1 MALSDAAAWKKVG
14 VTPMLGVN
22 DSQNEIFYQKDAKA
36 LVAFAKTVHLGM
48 LSFWETTRD
57 ANACHGALFKCTNV
71 KQKPFDFSRIFA
83 GFKG

>member
-1 MALSDAAAWKKVG
+1 
-14 VTPMLGVN
+14 
-22 DSQNEIFYQKDAKA
+22 
-36 LVAFAKTVHLGM
+36 M